1 MALKS
6 PATETNEEI
15 QKTVLEKINNKKE
28 IINPNNT
35 QYSNDIDNIWNINNR
50 IVKLYEDN
58 IEKDQEI
65 RSFYA
70 KMLIG
75 VLAVELIALI
85 GIFILVGLGKLK
97 YSDTTFNIF
106 INAGIAEVFVLVR
119 VIVKYLFKDNL
130 TDALNIILT
139 NNNKLKT
146 NYNKKNNKNSDKP

>member
-1 MALKS
+1 MDLKV

-15 QKTVLEKINNKKE
+15 QREVLKKISNKKE
-28 IINPNNT
+28 ISNPT
-35 QYSNDIDNIWNINNR
+35 DKQYVNEISKKWDMNDK
-50 IVKLYEDN
+50 IVQLFERN

-65 RSFYA
+65 RYFYA
-70 KMLIG
+70 RILIA
-75 VLAVELIALI
+75 VLAIELIALI
-85 GIFILVGLGKLK
+85 GIFIFVGLGKLK

-130 TDALNIILT
+130 TEALNIILT
-139 NNNKLKT
+139 NNNKLKN

>member
-1 MALKS
+1 MDLKV

-15 QKTVLEKINNKKE
+15 QREVLKKISNKKKISNPTDKQYVNE
-28 IINPNNT
+28 I
-35 QYSNDIDNIWNINNR
+35 SKKWDMNDK
-50 IVKLYEDN
+50 IVQLFERN

-65 RSFYA
+65 RYFYA
-70 KMLIG
+70 RILIA
-75 VLAVELIALI
+75 VLAIELIALI
-85 GIFILVGLGKLK
+85 GIFIFVGLGKLK

-130 TDALNIILT
+130 TEALNIILT
-139 NNNKLKT
+139 NNNKLKN